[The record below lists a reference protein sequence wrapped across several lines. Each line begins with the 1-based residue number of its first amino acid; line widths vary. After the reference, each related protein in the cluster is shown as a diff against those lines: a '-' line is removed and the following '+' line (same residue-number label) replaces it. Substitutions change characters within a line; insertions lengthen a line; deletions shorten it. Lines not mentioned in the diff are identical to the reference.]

1 MKKFLI
7 LLLTSLTSFAAAD
20 VSISLVSSNQ
30 FKTGTNGIYSATLA
44 NLTTLSNAII
54 GNTYVSSNALV
65 TSNWTALAATN
76 LTAPTIASSS
86 SITSSNLVVTN
97 LLTVVG
103 NTTLTGTLAQG
114 GGLAILSILSTNATL
129 DFPATATNQISTLD
143 ITLPGAGTNSAV
155 FLNIIT
161 PNTNFT
167 YSAYIGATNTVTVRA
182 ANISIT
188 DAANPDPTAAR
199 VTVFQY

>member
-1 MKKFLI
+1 MKKLLI
-7 LLLTSLTSFAAAD
+7 LLTSLTTFAAAD
-20 VSISLVSSNQ
+20 VNLSLSSSNQ
-30 FKTGTNGIYSATLA
+30 LKVATNTIYSATLA
-44 NLTTLSNAII
+44 NLTTLSNSII
-54 GNTYVSSNALV
+54 GNIYVSSNALV
-65 TSNWTALAATN
+65 TTNWTALNASVV
-76 LTAPTIASSS
+76 TAPTIASSS
-86 SITSSNLVVTN
+86 SVTSSNLVVTN
-97 LLTVVG
+97 LLSVSG

-114 GGLAILSILSTNATL
+114 GGATILSILSTNATL

-161 PNTNFT
+161 PDTNFT